1 MEEIRLRI
9 NVRSLAE
16 FCFEGGDLLSGR
28 GAAQRM
34 LEGTRGHQRAQSLYE
49 PGWQSEVPIRM
60 ELERRG
66 MPLLLHG
73 RMDGLL
79 AKGDDS
85 VVEEIKTTLGD
96 VAAMMGEEYPAHWA
110 QAEIYAAM
118 LAARG

>member
-1 MEEIRLRI
+1 MEGIRLRI

-16 FCFEGGDLLSGR
+16 FCFEGGDLTSGR
-28 GAAQRM
+28 GMAQRM
-34 LEGTRGHQRAQSLYE
+34 LEGTRGHQLAQGRYE

-66 MPLLLHG
+66 LPLLLHG

-79 AKGDDS
+79 LDGDDS

-96 VAAMMGEEYPAHWA
+96 AAAMSRS
-110 QAEIYAAM
+110 
-118 LAARG
+118 L